1 MMQAS
6 GIPEVLQQLC
16 PPLLLSLPLVSGQ
29 IPLFP
34 GQWTDPSCLWA
45 DATGVL
51 EDPLGFGK
59 IPLVSVGILTDRTTL
74 TMGRCSHLWADPP
87 RLWVDS
93 PGLWRNLP
101 GICVNPLVQSYP
113 HLCEDPSCLL
123 AITPDI
129 CLGQK
134 TQDREISWV
143 SKYSQLYEQFL
154 LRCCLPNLPPHTLMV
169 KILGAVTHLDP

>member
-1 MMQAS
+1 MSLGRSPFSLDS
-6 GIPEVLQQLC
+6 GQIL
-16 PPLLLSLPLVSGQ
+16 LVSGQ
-29 IPLFP
+29 MPLAY
-34 GQWTDPSCLWA
+34 WKT
-45 DATGVL
+45 
-51 EDPLGFGK
+51 PLGFGK

-129 CLGQK
+129 FLGQK

-143 SKYSQLYEQFL
+143 TKYSQLYEQFL
-154 LRCCLPNLPPHTLMV
+154 LRCCLPNLLPHTLKSVPNLFAHTLVV
-169 KILGAVTHLDP
+169 KILGAVTHLVHI